1 MIWKEQFVHFA
12 NKIDYHNFRLF
23 AKCCFMTTSNTCNII
38 NYLNS
43 NPKIFDLLIKW
54 YFSII
59 LASNKAATRR
69 ASLPSLIIPLTLC
82 EDSRKVWLISII
94 FLTNSHRM
102 CQIIWNLLLKFLIHF
117 VTVYIHACISMIS
130 VYILLFFLPYPSP
143 KSTDWLT
150 IPIKVWLVNFIIK
163 ISYLS
168 FFVFLTFIIWFLK
181 NTIILI
187 ILLSLTFLPRS
198 WN

>member
-43 NPKIFDLLIKW
+43 NPTIFDLLIKW
-54 YFSII
+54 YLSII

-94 FLTNSHRM
+94 FLTNLHRM
-102 CQIIWNLLLKFLIHF
+102 CQIIWNLLLHFWYILWQCTFMRVFQWFYCTFNSSFCLIH
-117 VTVYIHACISMIS
+117 HWN
-130 VYILLFFLPYPSP
+130 LL
-143 KSTDWLT
+143 TDWQF
-150 IPIKVWLVNFIIK
+150 PSKFG
-163 ISYLS
+163 SS
-168 FFVFLTFIIWFLK
+168 
-181 NTIILI
+181 IL
-187 ILLSLTFLPRS
+187 
-198 WN
+198 